1 MTKLFQGKKVAVLGL
16 GLSGLATV
24 RFLLKQGVK
33 PTLMDT
39 RLKVSGLEQIA
50 AEKVDGIYLG
60 ELDANRL
67 ARMDIVLVSPGLD
80 TRHPA
85 IRFAEAQGT
94 RLIGDVELF
103 ALCNSRKAVGIT
115 GSNGKSTVT
124 TLVTHMLNCSGIK
137 ALSAGNIGLPVLDA
151 LNQQDTEVFVLELS
165 SFQLETT
172 EHLTLLAACNL
183 NVTED
188 HLDRHGTMA
197 AYAGAKQ
204 RIFQH
209 TPLRVYNA
217 DDRLTF
223 PTTAKTDAADVAI
236 SLTQQLADGQVEQ
249 YGLTELNGETW
260 LLVAGEPL
268 LPVAAMSL
276 VGRHNQFNALA
287 AAALALAAGASRA
300 GLITALQ
307 SYQSLPHRCTLVA
320 QQEGVRWINDSK
332 ATNVGATL
340 AAIAGLRAEVHGKL
354 ILIAGGD
361 GKGADFTELA
371 QVLKQQVDLL
381 ITLGKDGP
389 AIAALVPGAV
399 EVTDMAAAVTVAAQH
414 ATAGDVVLLSPACA
428 SLDMF
433 KNYEHRGD
441 VFADAVKRVLP

>member
-94 RLIGDVELF
+94 RFIGDVELF
-103 ALCNSRKAVGIT
+103 ALCNARKAVGIT

-172 EHLTLLAACNL
+172 YNLQLLAACNL

-197 AYAGAKQ
+197 AYAAAKQ
-204 RIFQH
+204 RIYQH
-209 TPLRVYNA
+209 AALRVYNA
-217 DDRLTF
+217 DDQLTLPANANDADIAIRL
-223 PTTAKTDAADVAI
+223 
-236 SLTQQLADGQVEQ
+236 QQQQANGQAEQ
-249 YGLTELNGETW
+249 YGLAEVDGEPW
-260 LLVAGEPL
+260 LLVAGEIL
-268 LPVAAMSL
+268 LPVSKMSL

-287 AAALALAAGASRA
+287 AAAMALAAGASRA
-300 GLITALQ
+300 GLIAALQ

-320 QQEGVRWINDSK
+320 QQAGVRWINDSK

-340 AAIAGLRAEVHGKL
+340 AAIAGLRSDVSGQL

-371 QVLKQQVDLL
+371 QVLKQQVDVL

-389 AIAALVPGAV
+389 AIAALVPGAI
-399 EVTDMAAAVTVAAQH
+399 EVADIAAAVAVAAQRVK
-414 ATAGDVVLLSPACA
+414 AGDLVLLSPACA

-433 KNYEHRGD
+433 KNYEQRGD
-441 VFADAVKRVLP
+441 VFADAVKRVLQ

>member
-39 RLKVSGLEQIA
+39 RLKVTGLEQIA

-103 ALCNSRKAVGIT
+103 ALCNTRKAVGIT

-172 EHLTLLAACNL
+172 YNLQLLAACNL

-197 AYAGAKQ
+197 AYAAAKQ
-204 RIFQH
+204 RIFQQ

-217 DDRLTF
+217 DDSLTC
-223 PTTAKTDAADVAI
+223 PTTAGAADIAI
-236 SLTQQLADGQVEQ
+236 SLKQQVASGQAEQ
-249 YGLTELNGETW
+249 YGFTELDGETW

-268 LPVAAMSL
+268 LPVSAMSL

-287 AAALALAAGASRA
+287 ASAIALAAGASRA
-300 GLITALQ
+300 GLAHALQ

-320 QQEGVRWINDSK
+320 QHAGVRWINDSK

-340 AAIAGLRAEVHGKL
+340 AAIAGLRADVRGKL

-371 QVLKQQVDLL
+371 QVLQQQVDLL

-389 AIAALVPGAV
+389 AIAALVPGAI
-399 EVTDMAAAVTVAAQH
+399 EVSDIPAAVAVAAQH
-414 ATAGDVVLLSPACA
+414 VTAGDVVLLSPACA

-433 KNYEHRGD
+433 KNYEQRGD
-441 VFADAVKRVLP
+441 VFADAVMRVLP